1 MSLRGFVK
9 NTAALARQ
17 RLAPIHPQR
26 LVFTSFGGHY
36 SDNPKYI
43 SQKIHELAPEKEIV
57 WLVKNQYRDLLPDYV
72 TAADIDNA
80 AEATAYRGSARILV
94 DNVYGEKCTQLDT
107 NGASASLLFR
117 LNSLLRNKRGQ
128 DVVTTWHGTPLKCMG
143 RDQVGSHIL
152 KFSCPHTTM
161 ALGNRYTLDIMQ
173 HLTFD
178 KINMELLGTPR
189 NDLLFAS
196 QEQRDQIKARLGLP
210 MDKRVLLFAPTFRS
224 DSDGL
229 HDKNVA
235 RSGLNQ
241 LQAMRPEELFRA
253 LTDRFGGD
261 WVLVCRFHY
270 HVEALVDWEA
280 LQDAYPGQIINGNL
294 HDDMAEYLACT
305 DLLLTDAS
313 SCMFD
318 FALTKKP
325 CLLLF
330 PDLEYYKT
338 RERGFYTPIEQLP
351 FPTATDFDGLLDA
364 VRTFDTAAYT
374 DGVERMLN
382 DYGYVDDADSSER
395 IAKYILAMM

>member
-1 MSLRGFVK
+1 MSLRGFIK
-9 NTAALARQ
+9 NTADLVRQ
-17 RLAPIHPQR
+17 KAAPVCKNR

-43 SQKIHELAPEKEIV
+43 SQKIHELAPDKEIV
-57 WLVKNQYRDLLPDYV
+57 WLVKNQYRELLPDYV
-72 TAADIDNA
+72 TAVDIDDSA
-80 AEATAYRGSARILV
+80 AAARYRGSARVLV
-94 DNVYGEKCTQLDT
+94 DNVYGEKCTQRTADGL
-107 NGASASLLFR
+107 APSLLFR
-117 LNSLLRNKRGQ
+117 LHSFLRAKRRQ
-128 DVVTTWHGTPLKCMG
+128 SVVTTWHGTPLKCMG
-143 RDQVGSHIL
+143 RDQVGSRVL
-152 KFSCPHTTM
+152 GFSCPNTTM

-178 KINMELLGTPR
+178 KIHIELLGTPR

-196 QEQRDQIKARLGLP
+196 QEQRDRIKERLGLP

-235 RSGLNQ
+235 RSGLDQ
-241 LQAMRPEELFRA
+241 LRSLRPDELFRT
-253 LTDRFGGD
+253 LSDRFGGD

-270 HVEALVDWEA
+270 HVEALVDWDA
-280 LQDAYPGQIINGNL
+280 LQSAYPGQIINGNL

-330 PDLEYYKT
+330 PDLEYYRTK
-338 RERGFYTPIEQLP
+338 ERGFYTPIEQLP
-351 FPTATDFDGLLDA
+351 FPTATDFDGLLSLLG
-364 VRTFDTAAYT
+364 TFDSAAYVA
-374 DGVERMLN
+374 GVERLLD

-395 IAKYILAMM
+395 IAKYVLAMM